1 MKFAEIVNA
10 VYEGVSLADLEAL
23 VSELASERA
32 SELVSPNSEEYEDL
46 AEKFEEDFH
55 NVLATYWS

>member
-1 MKFAEIVNA
+1 MTFDQIVDA

-23 VSELASERA
+23 VSELAAERA
-32 SELVSPNSEEYEDL
+32 SELVSPNSEEYEAL
-46 AEKFEEDFH
+46 SEKFEEDFH

>member
-1 MKFAEIVNA
+1 MTFDQIVDA

-23 VSELASERA
+23 VSELAAERA

-55 NVLATYWS
+55 TVLATYWS

>member
-46 AEKFEEDFH
+46 SEKFEEDFH
-55 NVLATYWS
+55 NELATYWG